1 LATVR
6 RRPEDA
12 VMVKIPRL
20 KRNNLREAIVR
31 LIEEALLA
39 GELRP
44 GDRLVESDI
53 AEKAGI
59 SRGPV
64 REAIHQLVGEGI
76 LVNVP
81 FRGTFVARWTPQQ
94 VEEAYTLRAVLERL
108 AVEAAMKH
116 ITPEDIAQL
125 QATVDEMDR
134 CARKGEVR
142 GLIRLDIQ
150 FHEQLYA
157 LSRHSL
163 LQEVLARLRR
173 RLYCL
178 MAIDEGYALHR
189 DEIATDHQRIV
200 DALKTGDTAFAAEV
214 ITAHI
219 LAVGA
224 EVVEQMRRE
233 VEG

>member
-1 LATVR
+1 MINV
-6 RRPEDA
+6 
-12 VMVKIPRL
+12 PRL
-20 KRNNLREAIVR
+20 KRSNLREEIVR
-31 LIEEALLA
+31 LIENALLA

-44 GDRLVESDI
+44 GDRLVESTL
-53 AEKAGI
+53 AERAGI

-64 REAIHQLVGEGI
+64 REAILQLVGEGI
-76 LVNVP
+76 LVNIP
-81 FRGTFVARWTPQQ
+81 FRGTFVARWAPQQ

-108 AVEAAMKH
+108 AVQEAIKH
-116 ITPEDIAQL
+116 ITAEHIAQL

-134 CARKGEVR
+134 CAQKGAVR
-142 GLIRLDIQ
+142 TLVRLDIQ

-178 MAIDEGYALHR
+178 MAVDEGYDLHR
-189 DEIATDHQRIV
+189 DEIAADHQRIV
-200 DALKTGDTAFAAEV
+200 DALKTGNAAVAAEA
-214 ITAHI
+214 ITDHV

-224 EVVEQMRRE
+224 EVAEQMRRE
-233 VEG
+233 EKGE

>member
-1 LATVR
+1 VIK
-6 RRPEDA
+6 
-12 VMVKIPRL
+12 VPRL
-20 KRNNLREAIVR
+20 KRSNLREEIIR
-31 LIEEALLA
+31 IIEDALLA

-44 GDRLVESDI
+44 GDRLVESDL

-64 REAIHQLVGEGI
+64 REAILQLVGEGI
-76 LVNVP
+76 LVNIP
-81 FRGTFVARWTPQQ
+81 FRGTFVARWTPQE

-108 AVEAAMKH
+108 AVQEAIKH
-116 ITPEDIAQL
+116 VTPEDIAQL

-142 GLIRLDIQ
+142 ALIRLDIR

-157 LSRHSL
+157 LSKHSL

-178 MAIDEGYALHR
+178 MAVDEGYALHR
-189 DEIATDHQRIV
+189 DEIAADHQRIV
-200 DALKTGDTAFAAEV
+200 DALKAGDPAVAAET
-214 ITAHI
+214 ITNHV

-233 VEG
+233 AEG

>member
-1 LATVR
+1 MIKV
-6 RRPEDA
+6 
-12 VMVKIPRL
+12 PRL
-20 KRNNLREAIVR
+20 RRSNLRDEVIH
-31 LIEEALLA
+31 LIEDALLA
-39 GELRP
+39 GDLRP

-53 AEKAGI
+53 AERAGI

-76 LVNVP
+76 LVNIP

-94 VEEAYTLRAVLERL
+94 VEEAYSLRAVLERL
-108 AVEAAMKH
+108 AVQEVIKH
-116 ITPEDIAQL
+116 VTPEDIAQL
-125 QATVDEMDR
+125 QATVGEMDR
-134 CARKGEVR
+134 CARRGEVR
-142 GLIRLDIQ
+142 ALLRLDIR

-189 DEIATDHQRIV
+189 DEIAGDHQRIV
-200 DALKTGDTAFAAEV
+200 DALKTGDAALAAET
-214 ITAHI
+214 ITDHV

-233 VEG
+233 AEG